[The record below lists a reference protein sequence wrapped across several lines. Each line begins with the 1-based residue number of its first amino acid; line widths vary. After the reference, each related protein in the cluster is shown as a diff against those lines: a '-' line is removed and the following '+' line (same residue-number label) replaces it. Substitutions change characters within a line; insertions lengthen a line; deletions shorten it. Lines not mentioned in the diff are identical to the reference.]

1 MAVFF
6 VNDYFLVFGLF
17 VNFWVGDYFCI
28 LVIEKW
34 VYFKFV
40 VFMNFSQCNDR
51 VFVVEIIQEVVV
63 I

>member
-40 VFMNFSQCNDR
+40 VFMNFS
-51 VFVVEIIQEVVV
+51 
-63 I
+63 